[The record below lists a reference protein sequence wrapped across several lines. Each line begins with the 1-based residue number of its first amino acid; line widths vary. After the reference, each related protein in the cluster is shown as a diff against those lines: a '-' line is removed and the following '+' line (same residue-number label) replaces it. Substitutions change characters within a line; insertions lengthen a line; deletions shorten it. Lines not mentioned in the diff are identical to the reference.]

1 MTYTTKNFAENISHT
16 TIAAMKI
23 QAEYKALALTAAT
36 ADYMTADEAEQLVT
50 ASQRARAASHLL
62 TIMDGHR
69 TDPESFFRL
78 LDDALYFFVNER
90 KHSAAST
97 AVISHTKNLFAPI
110 PGSTLVTI

>member
-1 MTYTTKNFAENISHT
+1 MTYTTENFAENISHT
-16 TIAAMKI
+16 TTAATKI
-23 QAEYKALALTAAT
+23 QAEFKALALAAAAT
-36 ADYMTADEAEQLVT
+36 DYMTPGQAEQLVT
-50 ASQRARAASHLL
+50 ASQRSRAASHLL

-78 LDDALYFFVNER
+78 LDDALYFFVNEP